1 MIDTSFRKQMKL
13 FFKKVQVINDEG
25 LILEDNKVTDSFT
38 FDRIETDFTSDLS
51 DSIFEVLIYSS
62 RETQI
67 SLRRYEKF
75 IKVLANLG
83 GISYFMVFL
92 EFALVMGIREY
103 KLMKH
108 LVNYLYSFPMK
119 GPMRTSSPKPIN
131 GSELTITKSPPDSE
145 KPESMKG
152 GLQNFPTE
160 TVCFSTRYS
169 TTRDYTTRHSIFIPP
184 KQIVDETPDLNSVEK
199 EFIEK
204 DPLNKETKLQIPS
217 EKIGTPISLGSRSE
231 KTKIN
236 IMASLFGRKKKELET
251 FENFAEFQQEENKKR
266 KLDIGFWEYLKLKIK
281 PWFKC
286 IKINSTQKL
295 FLQAQKRALG
305 EIDYFMV
312 LRKLQEIDK
321 IKLILFSP
329 EQIKLFN
336 LLSKPMIFE
345 EEEISDEIQR
355 EDGFR
360 IAMRMDNLKMM
371 TDRSV
376 MREVLEYYKKIK
388 EKKGSKIDERLLNL
402 IEQSLEQFNKY
413 YDSTG

>member
-119 GPMRTSSPKPIN
+119 GRGITSGSKPTN
-131 GSELTITKSPPDSE
+131 DFELKITRIPPD
-145 KPESMKG
+145 PENLENIQTTQRNN
-152 GLQNFPTE
+152 LQNFPVE
-160 TVCFSTRYS
+160 IVGFSTRDS
-169 TTRDYTTRHSIFIPP
+169 FFIPQ
-184 KQIVDETPDLNSVEK
+184 KHIVDETPDLNSVEK
-199 EFIEK
+199 EFTKNNTTLHKAIELQNPFQK
-204 DPLNKETKLQIPS
+204 KGITIILDPPA
-217 EKIGTPISLGSRSE
+217 E

-236 IMASLFGRKKKELET
+236 RLTNLFGRKKKELDK
-251 FENFAEFQQEENKKR
+251 FENFAQFQQEENKKR
-266 KLDIGFWEYLKLKIK
+266 KLDIGFWEYMKLKIK

-305 EIDYFMV
+305 EIDFFMM

-336 LLSKPMIFE
+336 LLSKPMIFD
-345 EEEISDEIQR
+345 EEEISEEIR
-355 EDGFR
+355 RDDGFK
-360 IAMRMDNLKMM
+360 ISMNLNNSKMLS
-371 TDRSV
+371 DRSV
-376 MREVLEYYKKIK
+376 MREVLEYYKNIK
-388 EKKGSKIDERLLNL
+388 EKKGNKIDEKLLSL

-413 YDSTG
+413 YKSTENIE

>member
-1 MIDTSFRKQMKL
+1 M
-13 FFKKVQVINDEG
+13 
-25 LILEDNKVTDSFT
+25 
-38 FDRIETDFTSDLS
+38 
-51 DSIFEVLIYSS
+51 
-62 RETQI
+62 
-67 SLRRYEKF
+67 
-75 IKVLANLG
+75 
-83 GISYFMVFL
+83 
-92 EFALVMGIREY
+92 
-103 KLMKH
+103 
-108 LVNYLYSFPMK
+108 
-119 GPMRTSSPKPIN
+119 
-131 GSELTITKSPPDSE
+131 
-145 KPESMKG
+145 
-152 GLQNFPTE
+152 
-160 TVCFSTRYS
+160 
-169 TTRDYTTRHSIFIPP
+169 
-184 KQIVDETPDLNSVEK
+184 
-199 EFIEK
+199 
-204 DPLNKETKLQIPS
+204 
-217 EKIGTPISLGSRSE
+217 
-231 KTKIN
+231 
-236 IMASLFGRKKKELET
+236 
-251 FENFAEFQQEENKKR
+251 
-266 KLDIGFWEYLKLKIK
+266 
-281 PWFKC
+281 
-286 IKINSTQKL
+286 NSTQKL